1 MCYKIKF
8 TFKLKIF
15 GKISVMILIAF
26 LASGSIFGQNSQQ
39 SRLDVGKNVKKNL
52 STNSFF
58 SNIPNKLNFNS
69 KAEYTQF
76 YRNLLLNNTA
86 TTVKTPEPVAAEVKA
101 APKVQE
107 GNLEKI
113 KFGNIFPN
121 PADAYANLEYEIKED
136 FKDGRVTV
144 MNMVGSSVLEYNL
157 SPTNSR
163 LKMNTS
169 GLASGIYMVQ
179 CVVDGKKMS
188 TKKLLVERN

>member
-1 MCYKIKF
+1 M
-8 TFKLKIF
+8 KIF
-15 GKISVMILIAF
+15 GKISVMILVAF
-26 LASGSIFGQNSQQ
+26 LASGSIFGQNTQQ
-39 SRLDVGKNVKKNL
+39 SRLDVGKNVKKNV
-52 STNSFF
+52 STNTFF

-76 YRNLLLNNTA
+76 YRNLLLNNSGKA
-86 TTVKTPEPVAAEVKA
+86 VKTPEPAVASEVKST
-101 APKVQE
+101 PKVQE
-107 GNLEKI
+107 SNLEKI

-121 PADAYANLEYEIKED
+121 PADSYANLEYEIKED

-157 SPTNSR
+157 STNNSR

>member
-1 MCYKIKF
+1 M
-8 TFKLKIF
+8 KIF

-26 LASGSIFGQNSQQ
+26 LASGSIFGQNTQQ
-39 SRLDVGKNVKKNL
+39 SRLDVGKNAKKNL

-58 SNIPNKLNFNS
+58 SNIPNKLNFTS

-76 YRNLLLNNTA
+76 YRNLLLNNTG

-136 FKDGRVTV
+136 FKDGRITV

-157 SPTNSR
+157 SPGNSNSR